1 MLDQINANIERHI
14 KTHTERSDD
23 DRAAVSVLETFLRS
37 NGRINTSFA
46 SDDKWPN
53 HDGTFEF
60 VPDPDISRRPKQTF
74 YVQIKGTRNYTERE
88 GVIKYTLK
96 DLAFPAFICGRV
108 SLDPGILFVILNPA
122 ERGDE
127 RVFWK
132 YMSPSFLNSIDFAKD
147 SITVSFSPE
156 EEILNNDESV
166 LAFCERLEKIVERHS
181 FVNQLER
188 HSYSFEEAKRIVET
202 CDTEITESIDNL
214 SILNKSRD
222 NISRRILTRLNDLC
236 ISALLLNAM
245 KDGYQSPNAGFA
257 WEYSLL
263 RANTKY
269 LGNFYRG
276 LQYIGRRIPEE
287 GQAERLMLKY
297 YSFMWEI
304 RQSLYENYGI
314 TVLQNLEKFQEYTG
328 TDELDKQYYE
338 LVANAFSNPKT
349 EQKHNS
355 NTRFYIQKRTP
366 FYVGKERYFEVT
378 LQQADIYA
386 SKYNRITA
394 YTQLDISTG
403 YSVQI
408 DYVPSFINLWGV
420 DTEIK
425 IITAWRVSVDPKCL
439 NKLGKILNMR
449 LQLSSKYGEY
459 DALMRFLT
467 ETCMDFLEMIDLR
480 EIHFSHLLESVYN
493 KTNTS
498 YFKDVLQQLWDNYS
512 TGSTRFGR
520 YTVRYLLLNLREDL
534 LERVMPSQFNPQWK
548 CRDLYLSKKC
558 FPFERN
564 PLASDLADSKTSQLS
579 QAKYLARVVEKE
591 KTEIAVPYWSIVKSM
606 QDTGEIY
613 CNLGGDLTE
622 QAIQKYNDCLDDWER
637 QKGYEIISDGNVAC
651 IAAYE
656 ASTLFIL
663 NKLLELSQLP
673 NKGQKEVN
681 ERYLRDCN
689 IAFSDPKKE
698 ETLKYAF
705 VNSRVL
711 LIYGAAGTGK
721 TTLIDMISTM
731 LSGRR
736 KLFLTKTHT
745 ALQNLQ
751 RRINNPGADAS
762 FVSINSFTKRVNLP
776 DYDIIFVDEC
786 STIDNRAMKVFLEK
800 MRSDTFLVLAGDTY
814 QIESIDFG
822 NWFTYAKDIIK
833 TKGSNVELVS
843 TWRTKD
849 PGLIELW
856 NETRNKGALITEK
869 LVIDGPF
876 SENIGEGVLNSEI
889 MDEVILCLNYDGKFG
904 LNNMNSYFQNANT
917 ETAVVWRDWK
927 YKVGDHILFNDTD
940 RFSLL
945 YNNLKGQ
952 IVQIEL
958 FDSRIRFTVD
968 VEIPLTEQDCQNDGI
983 EFIDIIDDVTRIR
996 FDVLD
1001 FEEEMADEDR
1011 KKAIVPF
1018 QLAYAVSIHKAQ
1030 GLEYRSVKV
1039 VIPSS
1044 NAEKITHGIFY
1055 TAITRAKEKLKIYWS
1070 SETMQEVVA
1079 GFSVDTSRQKS
1090 LAIIK
1095 EKLKQ
1100 DKNT

>member
-1 MLDQINANIERHI
+1 MARAKKETALTPEERLQAALVPDWEWPYKLPKNWCWVRLYSLAHI
-14 KTHTERSDD
+14 ISKGTTPKGGKDAYVEKGIR
-23 DRAAVSVLETFLRS
+23 FLRIE
-37 NGRINTSFA
+37 NINEDGSISHENIKHITEAMHTGFLRRSILCK
-46 SDDKWPN
+46 DDILISIA
-53 HDGTFEF
+53 GTLGKTGIVGEA
-60 VPDPDISRRPKQTF
+60 
-74 YVQIKGTRNYTERE
+74 
-88 GVIKYTLK
+88 
-96 DLAFPAFICGRV
+96 DLP
-108 SLDPGILFVILNPA
+108 LNTNQA
-122 ERGDE
+122 
-127 RVFWK
+127 
-132 YMSPSFLNSIDFAKD
+132 I
-147 SITVSFSPE
+147 
-156 EEILNNDESV
+156 
-166 LAFCERLEKIVERHS
+166 S
-181 FVNQLER
+181 FVRLIRGNLLPQ
-188 HSYSFEEAKRIVET
+188 YIKM
-202 CDTEITESIDNL
+202 SIDN
-214 SILNKSRD
+214 
-222 NISRRILTRLNDLC
+222 
-236 ISALLLNAM
+236 
-245 KDGYQSPNAGFA
+245 
-257 WEYSLL
+257 
-263 RANTKY
+263 
-269 LGNFYRG
+269 
-276 LQYIGRRIPEE
+276 
-287 GQAERLMLKY
+287 
-297 YSFMWEI
+297 
-304 RQSLYENYGI
+304 
-314 TVLQNLEKFQEYTG
+314 
-328 TDELDKQYYE
+328 
-338 LVANAFSNPKT
+338 PKT
-349 EQKHNS
+349 QDMLISQTKVTSIPNLTLEIIGNCAIPLAPLAEQQRIVDRIESLFAKLDEAKEKAQAVVDS
-355 NTRFYIQKRTP
+355 FETRKAAI
-366 FYVGKERYFEVT
+366 
-378 LQQADIYA
+378 LH
-386 SKYNRITA
+386 
-394 YTQLDISTG
+394 
-403 YSVQI
+403 
-408 DYVPSFINLWGV
+408 VPSFINLWGV
-420 DTEIK
+420 NTEIK

-439 NKLGKILNMR
+439 NKLGRILNMR

-467 ETCMDFLEMIDLR
+467 ETGMDFLEMIDLR

-498 YFKDVLQQLWDNYS
+498 YFKDVLQQLRDNYS

-534 LERVMPSQFNPQWK
+534 LERVMPSQFSPQWK
-548 CRDLYLSKKC
+548 CKDLYLSRKC
-558 FPFERN
+558 FPFECN
-564 PLASDLADSKTSQLS
+564 PLASDLADSKTSQIS

-776 DYDIIFVDEC
+776 DYDVIFVDEC

-800 MRSDTFLVLAGDTY
+800 MRPDTFLVLAGDTY

-876 SENIGEGVLNSEI
+876 SENIGEGVFNSEI

-917 ETAVVWRDWK
+917 EKAVVWRDWK

-945 YNNLKGQ
+945 YNNLKGR

-958 FDSRIRFTVD
+958 FDRRIRFTVD

-996 FDVLD
+996 IDVLD
-1001 FEEEMADEDR
+1001 FEEEMTDEDR
-1011 KKAIVPF
+1011 KKTVVPF

-1055 TAITRAKEKLKIYWS
+1055 TAITRAKEELKIYWS

-1100 DKNT
+1100 NKNT

>member
-1 MLDQINANIERHI
+1 MLDQTNANIERHI

-23 DRAAVSVLETFLRS
+23 DRSAVSVLETFLRS

-53 HDGTFEF
+53 HDNTFEF
-60 VPDPDISRRPKQTF
+60 VPNPDISRRPKQTF
-74 YVQIKGTRNYTERE
+74 YVQIKGTRNYTKRE

-96 DLAFPAFICGRV
+96 DLAFPAFICDRV

-122 ERGDE
+122 ERGNE

-132 YMSPSFLNSIDFAKD
+132 YMSPNFLNSIDFAKG
-147 SITVSFSPE
+147 SMTVSFSPE
-156 EEILNNDESV
+156 EEILNDDESV
-166 LAFCERLEKIVERHS
+166 LAFCERLEEIVERHS
-181 FVNQLER
+181 CVNQLER
-188 HSYSFEEAKRIVET
+188 H
-202 CDTEITESIDNL
+202 
-214 SILNKSRD
+214 
-222 NISRRILTRLNDLC
+222 
-236 ISALLLNAM
+236 
-245 KDGYQSPNAGFA
+245 
-257 WEYSLL
+257 
-263 RANTKY
+263 
-269 LGNFYRG
+269 
-276 LQYIGRRIPEE
+276 
-287 GQAERLMLKY
+287 
-297 YSFMWEI
+297 
-304 RQSLYENYGI
+304 
-314 TVLQNLEKFQEYTG
+314 
-328 TDELDKQYYE
+328 
-338 LVANAFSNPKT
+338 
-349 EQKHNS
+349 
-355 NTRFYIQKRTP
+355 
-366 FYVGKERYFEVT
+366 
-378 LQQADIYA
+378 
-386 SKYNRITA
+386 
-394 YTQLDISTG
+394 
-403 YSVQI
+403 
-408 DYVPSFINLWGV
+408 
-420 DTEIK
+420 
-425 IITAWRVSVDPKCL
+425 
-439 NKLGKILNMR
+439 
-449 LQLSSKYGEY
+449 
-459 DALMRFLT
+459 
-467 ETCMDFLEMIDLR
+467 
-480 EIHFSHLLESVYN
+480 
-493 KTNTS
+493 TS
-498 YFKDVLQQLWDNYS
+498 YFKDVLQQLRDNYS

-520 YTVRYLLLNLREDL
+520 YTIRYLLLNLREDL
-534 LERVMPSQFNPQWK
+534 LERVMPSQFSPQWK
-548 CRDLYLSKKC
+548 CKDLYLSRKC
-558 FPFERN
+558 FPFECN
-564 PLASDLADSKTSQLS
+564 PLASDLADSKTSQIS

-591 KTEIAVPYWSIVKSM
+591 KTEVAVPYWSIVKSM

-613 CNLGGDLTE
+613 CDLGGDLTE
-622 QAIQKYNDCLDDWER
+622 QAIQKYNDCLDDWEKR
-637 QKGYEIISDGNVAC
+637 QGYEIISDGNAAC

-663 NKLLELSQLP
+663 NKLLELSQIH

-681 ERYLRDCN
+681 EKYLRNCD

-698 ETLKYAF
+698 EALKYAF

-711 LIYGAAGTGK
+711 LVYGAAGTGK
-721 TTLIDMISTM
+721 TTLIDMIPTM

-776 DYDIIFVDEC
+776 DYDVIFVDEC

-800 MRSDTFLVLAGDTY
+800 MRPDTFLVLAGDTY

-917 ETAVVWRDWK
+917 GTAVVWRDWK

-945 YNNLKGQ
+945 YNNLKGR

-1079 GFSVDTSRQKS
+1079 GFSVDTSKQKS

>member
-1 MLDQINANIERHI
+1 
-14 KTHTERSDD
+14 
-23 DRAAVSVLETFLRS
+23 
-37 NGRINTSFA
+37 
-46 SDDKWPN
+46 
-53 HDGTFEF
+53 
-60 VPDPDISRRPKQTF
+60 
-74 YVQIKGTRNYTERE
+74 
-88 GVIKYTLK
+88 
-96 DLAFPAFICGRV
+96 
-108 SLDPGILFVILNPA
+108 
-122 ERGDE
+122 
-127 RVFWK
+127 
-132 YMSPSFLNSIDFAKD
+132 
-147 SITVSFSPE
+147 
-156 EEILNNDESV
+156 
-166 LAFCERLEKIVERHS
+166 
-181 FVNQLER
+181 
-188 HSYSFEEAKRIVET
+188 
-202 CDTEITESIDNL
+202 
-214 SILNKSRD
+214 
-222 NISRRILTRLNDLC
+222 
-236 ISALLLNAM
+236 
-245 KDGYQSPNAGFA
+245 
-257 WEYSLL
+257 
-263 RANTKY
+263 
-269 LGNFYRG
+269 
-276 LQYIGRRIPEE
+276 
-287 GQAERLMLKY
+287 
-297 YSFMWEI
+297 
-304 RQSLYENYGI
+304 
-314 TVLQNLEKFQEYTG
+314 
-328 TDELDKQYYE
+328 
-338 LVANAFSNPKT
+338 
-349 EQKHNS
+349 
-355 NTRFYIQKRTP
+355 
-366 FYVGKERYFEVT
+366 
-378 LQQADIYA
+378 
-386 SKYNRITA
+386 
-394 YTQLDISTG
+394 
-403 YSVQI
+403 
-408 DYVPSFINLWGV
+408 
-420 DTEIK
+420 
-425 IITAWRVSVDPKCL
+425 
-439 NKLGKILNMR
+439 MR

-467 ETCMDFLEMIDLR
+467 ETGMDFLEMIDLR
-480 EIHFSHLLESVYN
+480 EIHFSNLLESVYK

-498 YFKDVLQQLWDNYS
+498 YFKDVLQQLRDNYS

-520 YTVRYLLLNLREDL
+520 YTIRYLLLNLREDL
-534 LERVMPSQFNPQWK
+534 LERVMPSQFSPQWK
-548 CRDLYLSKKC
+548 CKDLYLSRKC
-558 FPFERN
+558 FPFECN
-564 PLASDLADSKTSQLS
+564 PLASDLADSKTSQIS

-591 KTEIAVPYWSIVKSM
+591 KTEIAVPYWSIAKSM

-776 DYDIIFVDEC
+776 DYDVIFVDEC

-800 MRSDTFLVLAGDTY
+800 MRPDTFLVLAGDTY

-822 NWFTYAKDIIK
+822 NWFIYAKDIIK

-869 LVIDGPF
+869 LVIDGLF

-945 YNNLKGQ
+945 YNNLKGR

>member
-1 MLDQINANIERHI
+1 MLDQTNANIERHI

-297 YSFMWEI
+297 Y
-304 RQSLYENYGI
+304 
-314 TVLQNLEKFQEYTG
+314 
-328 TDELDKQYYE
+328 
-338 LVANAFSNPKT
+338 
-349 EQKHNS
+349 
-355 NTRFYIQKRTP
+355 
-366 FYVGKERYFEVT
+366 
-378 LQQADIYA
+378 
-386 SKYNRITA
+386 
-394 YTQLDISTG
+394 
-403 YSVQI
+403 
-408 DYVPSFINLWGV
+408 
-420 DTEIK
+420 
-425 IITAWRVSVDPKCL
+425 
-439 NKLGKILNMR
+439 
-449 LQLSSKYGEY
+449 
-459 DALMRFLT
+459 
-467 ETCMDFLEMIDLR
+467 
-480 EIHFSHLLESVYN
+480 
-493 KTNTS
+493 
-498 YFKDVLQQLWDNYS
+498 
-512 TGSTRFGR
+512 
-520 YTVRYLLLNLREDL
+520 
-534 LERVMPSQFNPQWK
+534 
-548 CRDLYLSKKC
+548 C
-558 FPFERN
+558 FPFECN
-564 PLASDLADSKTSQLS
+564 PLASDLADSKTSQIS

-591 KTEIAVPYWSIVKSM
+591 KTEVAVPYWSIVKAM

-613 CNLGGDLTE
+613 CDLGGDLTE
-622 QAIQKYNDCLDDWER
+622 QAIQKYNDCLDDWEKR
-637 QKGYEIISDGNVAC
+637 QGYEIISDGNVAC

-663 NKLLELSQLP
+663 NKLLELSQIR

-681 ERYLRDCN
+681 ERYLRNCD

-698 ETLKYAF
+698 EALKYAF

-711 LIYGAAGTGK
+711 LVYGAAGTGK

-776 DYDIIFVDEC
+776 DYDVIFVDEC

-800 MRSDTFLVLAGDTY
+800 MRPDTFLVLAGDTY

-958 FDSRIRFTVD
+958 FDSKIRFTAD

-1055 TAITRAKEKLKIYWS
+1055 TAITRAKEELKIYWS